1 MKVTNLRTDSSPQIV
16 LAKFVMLIDWQKLHD
31 TKVLLWPRGW
41 CEDILGRPEYQLR
54 TTVSGT
60 TDTEIVKVSLELADI
75 MGRGIDGRNA
85 GGGEVVLPE
94 IGGVV

>member
-1 MKVTNLRTDSSPQIV
+1 
-16 LAKFVMLIDWQKLHD
+16 
-31 TKVLLWPRGW
+31 
-41 CEDILGRPEYQLR
+41 
-54 TTVSGT
+54 VSGT